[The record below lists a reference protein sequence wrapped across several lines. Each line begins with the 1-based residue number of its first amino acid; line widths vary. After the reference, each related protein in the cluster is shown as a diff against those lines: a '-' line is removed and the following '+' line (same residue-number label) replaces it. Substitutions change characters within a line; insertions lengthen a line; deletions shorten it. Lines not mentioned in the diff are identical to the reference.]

1 MPRFGPSASRS
12 IGLTVQDS
20 ALCSSVSWC
29 AGMLDSSSCSS
40 VCVVRSAA
48 AAAVSRSWTP
58 ALLLHITSF
67 WSTFFFKM
75 TCLFSALSKS
85 GLASLTCNEDIVPR
99 YYLSCP
105 TPDSLKLLGVK
116 CMGEMLRADRTFI
129 LFYSCLRCCQR
140 LRLLTI
146 NCGVE

>member
-1 MPRFGPSASRS
+1 MCCEICYCCCCLTQLDASSAS
-12 IGLTVQDS
+12 
-20 ALCSSVSWC
+20 AHNK
-29 AGMLDSSSCSS
+29 
-40 VCVVRSAA
+40 
-48 AAAVSRSWTP
+48 
-58 ALLLHITSF
+58 LLVN
-67 WSTFFFKM
+67 FFLQND
-75 TCLFSALSKS
+75 LFSALSKS

-146 NCGVE
+146 SCDLDLWEVGDWGRWSKGHCTKGSPFLKYVVVVKGGRGYP

>member
-1 MPRFGPSASRS
+1 M
-12 IGLTVQDS
+12 
-20 ALCSSVSWC
+20 
-29 AGMLDSSSCSS
+29 
-40 VCVVRSAA
+40 CVVRSAA
-48 AAAVSRSWTP
+48 AAVSGSWTP

-67 WSTFFFKM
+67 WSIFFLQDD
-75 TCLFSALSKS
+75 LFSALSKS

-105 TPDSLKLLGVK
+105 TPDSLKLLRVK

-146 NCGVE
+146 SCDVDLWEGGEWGRWSKGHCTKGSPFLKCVVVGGGEYL